1 MTRFESCSNYKRNL
15 NKRTI
20 ETNRRNEQKKQTEE
34 IIDLEGM
41 EQSMMQFK
49 HYPLERLLIER
60 IDSRLNSEEKVVR
73 KWLLDYTIRMGT
85 PFLSG
90 DPVLQAAFPKF
101 NITDILNKLAEKNAV
116 VRDED
121 GSINF
126 LYPVS
131 ALPTNHQVTLAD
143 ERQFFSMCAVDSMG
157 TAFTFQ
163 QDVSINSQCSQC
175 GEPIHVEIQDGKIS
189 QLAPGSL
196 RVLHVDLKNSDNWAG
211 SC

>member
-1 MTRFESCSNYKRNL
+1 
-15 NKRTI
+15 
-20 ETNRRNEQKKQTEE
+20 
-34 IIDLEGM
+34 
-41 EQSMMQFK
+41 MQFK
-49 HYPLERLLIER
+49 HYPLERLLIES
-60 IDSRLNSEEKVVR
+60 IDSRLSLEEKTVR
-73 KWLLDYTIRMGT
+73 KWLLDYTIRMEK

-90 DPVLQAAFPKF
+90 DPVLQTAFPDI
-101 NITDILNKLAEKNAV
+101 NIHDILNKLAEKNAV
-116 VRDED
+116 VRDEA

-143 ERQFFSMCAVDSMG
+143 GRQFFSMCAVDSMG

-163 QDVSINSQCSQC
+163 QDVSINSQCTQC
-175 GEPIHVEIQDGKIS
+175 GESIHVEIEAFKIS
-189 QLAPGSL
+189 QLAPESL